1 MAVPRITFIIGHGHS
16 NICAHHHGGGARDRE
31 VRLAR
36 FIGAH
41 TVGNGGIHMAALRAG
56 NAGMKA
62 LQIFTAPPQYYGDK
76 ASMRPERMERFR
88 SALAQ
93 AMIAP
98 EHVMVHA
105 AYVLNTATED
115 EIKLARARAGLRKE
129 LERSTGLGVG
139 SVCFHPGAATSG
151 DRTAAAERVAR
162 AIADALDAVQGGT
175 RLLVENTAGAGMT
188 LGRKAGEVGAI
199 LHAVPARLRQRTGY
213 GLDTCHLLASGHD
226 VTRSE
231 EDLTRVLDEF
241 EEATGTPPAFFHLND
256 SEGALGSNKDRH
268 VLIGD
273 GKIGREPFAWLL
285 RDRRTAGIP
294 LILETPQQNYDIE
307 DDDPS
312 PDPYDLAM
320 MKLLDSMTAG

>member
-1 MAVPRITFIIGHGHS
+1 MAH
-16 NICAHHHGGGARDRE
+16 
-31 VRLAR
+31 

-41 TVGNGGIHMAALRAG
+41 TVGSGGIHMAALRAG

-76 ASMRPERMERFR
+76 ASMRPERVERFR
-88 SALAQ
+88 AALAQ
-93 AMIAP
+93 AKIAP

-129 LERSTGLGVG
+129 LDRSTALGVG

-151 DRTAAAERVAR
+151 DRMAAAERVAQ
-162 AIADALDAVQGGT
+162 AITDALEAIPGGT

-188 LGRKAGEVGAI
+188 FGRKAAEVGAI
-199 LHAVPARLRQRTGY
+199 LKAIPESLRRRTGY

-226 VTRSE
+226 ITRSE
-231 EDLTRVLDEF
+231 AELTRVLDEF
-241 EEATGTPPAFFHLND
+241 QEATGTAPAFFHLND

-273 GKIGREPFAWLL
+273 GKIGREPFIWLL
-285 RDRRTAGIP
+285 RDPRASGIP
-294 LILETPQQNYDIE
+294 LILETPQLNYEPAE
-307 DDDPS
+307 DDAS

-320 MKLLDSMTAG
+320 MRLLESITPD